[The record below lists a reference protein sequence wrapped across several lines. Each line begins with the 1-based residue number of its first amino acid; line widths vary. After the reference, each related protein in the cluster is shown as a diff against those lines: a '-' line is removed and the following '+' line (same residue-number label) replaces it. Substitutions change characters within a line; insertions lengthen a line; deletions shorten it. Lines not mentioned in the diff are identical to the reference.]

1 MPSSRAIPPATSAA
15 ALIGA
20 AVMLA
25 AASASRPARA
35 ADGPDA
41 RAAAVEQQMTP
52 DERMVLLHGIMAI
65 PSGQTHIP
73 PGAIF
78 GAGYVPGIARLGVP
92 ALKESDASLG
102 VAYVNGLRKDGAT
115 ALPSGVA
122 MASTW
127 DPQLVYAGGAMI
139 ASEAAAKGFNVLL
152 AGGSNLMRDPRG
164 GRTFEFLGEDPWLT
178 GTLAGAAVGGIQS
191 QHVISTLKHFA
202 LNDQETGRRF
212 FSANISDAAARE
224 SDLLAFEIA
233 LERGHAGAIMCA
245 YNRINGQP
253 SCGNDELLNGVLKHD
268 WGFKGWV
275 MSDWGAV
282 SSADF
287 ALAGLD
293 QQSGAQLDP
302 QVFFGTPLQHA
313 AQADPRYAARVAD
326 MNRRILRSMFAVG
339 LDAHPPVIKPIDFAT
354 DGAVAEQVERAGIV
368 LLRNRDEALPLS
380 GSIRRIAVIGGYADA
395 GVLSGGGSSQ
405 VQGPGGASV
414 LIPLGG
420 GNSAFNPAMEFQ
432 RSVPLAAIRA
442 RVPKAEVRYRNGRY
456 ISDAV
461 SAAKRADVAI
471 VFATQWMTE
480 GFDVPDLSLPD
491 GQDALITAVA
501 AANPHTIVVLET
513 GGPVLMPWLDRTAA
527 VIEAWYPGAR
537 GAQAIAAVLF
547 GDQNPSGRLPVTFP

>member
-1 MPSSRAIPPATSAA
+1 
-15 ALIGA
+15 
-20 AVMLA
+20 
-25 AASASRPARA
+25 
-35 ADGPDA
+35 
-41 RAAAVEQQMTP
+41 MTP

-339 LDAHPPVIKPIDFAT
+339 LDAHPPVIKPLDFAA
-354 DGAVAEQVERAGIV
+354 DGTVAEQVERAGIV
-368 LLRNRDEALPLS
+368 LLRNRDGALPLS

-461 SAAKRADVAI
+461 GAAKRADVAI

-491 GQDALITAVA
+491 GQDA
-501 AANPHTIVVLET
+501 
-513 GGPVLMPWLDRTAA
+513 
-527 VIEAWYPGAR
+527 
-537 GAQAIAAVLF
+537 
-547 GDQNPSGRLPVTFP
+547 